1 MKLLQCVLAACTLAL
16 APLLAS
22 AADPAPLR
30 LVLGFAPGGGTDGA
44 ARLVADKLAS
54 ELGQAVIVE
63 NRAGAGGTIGALSV
77 MRAAPDGQTVFFGT
91 GAEMLINP
99 ITRKTPPY
107 DVLKDFVPVV
117 DVGGVSFVLIVPA
130 SSPMVSLGALI
141 DKARA
146 EPGRLSF
153 ASFGVG
159 STNHLLGE
167 LFLSAAGGTATHVPY
182 QGSAPAMTALLGGQ
196 VDFAF
201 ETIAVALP
209 HIRSGRL
216 RALATPSRQRL
227 RDLADV
233 PTLEESG
240 FAGLVV
246 EGWMGVFAPPG
257 TPSAAV
263 HRINSAVNRVL
274 QRSDIANAFVDRGV
288 RTAGGTPDEF
298 RHRLAQE
305 SQRWRRVVRDAGI
318 ELQ

>member
-1 MKLLQCVLAACTLAL
+1 MKLVRSVLAACTLAL
-16 APLLAS
+16 APLLAL

-30 LVLGFAPGGGTDGA
+30 LVVGFAPGGGTDGA

-54 ELGQAVIVE
+54 ELGQGVIVE

-77 MRAAPDGQTVFFGT
+77 MRAPADGQTMFFGT

-130 SSPMVSLGALI
+130 ASPLTSLRSLV

-146 EPGRLSF
+146 APGQLNF

-167 LFLSAAGGTATHVPY
+167 LFLSAAGARATHVPY

-201 ETIAVALP
+201 ETLAVALP
-209 HIRSGRL
+209 HIRSGKL
-216 RALATPSRQRL
+216 RALATPSPQRL
-227 RDLADV
+227 RDLVDV

-240 FAGLVV
+240 FPGLAV

-257 TPSAAV
+257 TPAV
-263 HRINSAVNRVL
+263 AVQRINAAVNRVL
-274 QRSDIANAFVDRGV
+274 QGSDIAAALIDRGV

-305 SQRWRRVVRDAGI
+305 SQRWRRVVRDANI